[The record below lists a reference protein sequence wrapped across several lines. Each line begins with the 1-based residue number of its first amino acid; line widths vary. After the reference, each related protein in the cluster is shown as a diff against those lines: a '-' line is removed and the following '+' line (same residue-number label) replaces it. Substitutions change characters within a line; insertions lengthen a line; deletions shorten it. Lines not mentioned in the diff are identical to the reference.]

1 MASRHLTH
9 RRFSTFNLPS
19 LSNAG
24 KMLLLLTYLLGL
36 MGLFF
41 VFESSTA
48 EAFNLFNDQYH
59 FVKRQAIHFILGTIA
74 LGIGYFMPSH
84 IWKKF
89 APLAYG
95 LGILLLILVF
105 IPGFGQEINGAY
117 RWLFIGPINLQ
128 PIELV
133 KLAMT
138 LFFASWMS
146 RHQRLLPFLF
156 LTGLPTLLVM
166 LQPDMGSTLV
176 LLSIAAS
183 LYFMA
188 GGQLKPFLG
197 ICAIGVIGISLAIIL
212 SPYRQKRLATFLN
225 PESDPLGASFHIR
238 QITLALGNGGIWG
251 QGIGNSRQK
260 FSYIPEASTD
270 SIFSIVAEE
279 VGFVG
284 SCLIIFLYV
293 AFFWFG
299 FQILITFQGSSF
311 ERLVG
316 VGVFSW
322 LAAQTILNLAAVLAV
337 VPLTGV
343 PLPFFSY
350 GGSSLIMLLFATG
363 LLLHLAQE
371 P

>member
-1 MASRHLTH
+1 MAGRHLTH
-9 RRFSTFNLPS
+9 RRLPS
-19 LSNAG
+19 FSLPHLSSSG
-24 KMLLLLTYLLGL
+24 KALLLLTYVIGL
-36 MGLFF
+36 IGLFF

-48 EAFNLFNDQYH
+48 EAFNLFGDQYY
-59 FVKRQAIHFILGTIA
+59 FVKRQAVHFVLGTFA
-74 LGIGYFMPSH
+74 LGVAYFMPSEV
-84 IWKKF
+84 WKKLAPF
-89 APLAYG
+89 AYFGSL
-95 LGILLLILVF
+95 ILLVMVF
-105 IPGFGQEINGAY
+105 LPGIGREINGAY

-128 PIELV
+128 PIEVV

-138 LFFASWMS
+138 FFFASWMS

-156 LTGLPTLLVM
+156 LTATPTILVM

-183 LYFMA
+183 MYFMA
-188 GGQLKPFLG
+188 GGEIKPFLSVSALG
-197 ICAIGVIGISLAIIL
+197 IIFLAAAILL
-212 SPYRQKRLATFLN
+212 SPYRQERLKTFLN

-238 QITLALGNGGIWG
+238 QITLALGNGGLIG

-279 VGFVG
+279 VGFLG
-284 SCLIIFLYV
+284 SCLILSLYV

-299 FQILITFQGSSF
+299 SRILLASKADPF

-316 VGVFSW
+316 VGAFTW
-322 LAAQTILNLAAVLAV
+322 IAAQTILNLSAVVAL

-343 PLPFFSY
+343 PLPYFSY

-363 LLLHLAQE
+363 LLLHLSQE
-371 P
+371 K